1 MEPTKPDSP
10 KQLWE
15 TRTKYAEAGKVAV
28 IMVGLPARGKSFVA
42 RNLARYLH
50 WIGVRTHVVSLTAI
64 RKDVIGQK
72 MRAEFFDPSIVMFL
86 YTC

>member
-72 MRAEFFDPSIVMFL
+72 MRAEFFDPSNNEHA
-86 YTC
+86 